1 MAKCLKYGWYLPYS
15 PPEYETGSWKRH
27 YIACAQT
34 LDYVTSSV
42 SIQSCHQDVTVIFVL
57 LNHYLLLS
65 YKDHETGN
73 CTVLASTTWV
83 FFEQLLTYVSN

>member
-27 YIACAQT
+27 YIACVQT

-42 SIQSCHQDVTVIFVL
+42 STFVFS
-57 LNHYLLLS
+57 LNILILISFARYLFLDF
-65 YKDHETGN
+65 KED
-73 CTVLASTTWV
+73 
-83 FFEQLLTYVSN
+83 